1 MMAAYTVRTSA
12 PRGALVTPRAV
23 APGLAELVG
32 RIQQVPWPQWNEP
45 GARMRREVIELCRLQ
60 AARGLTVLSW
70 LADGGA
76 SGEASETVPG
86 DIDWLLTTN
95 RLTGPRQQRMYGAA
109 ERLAEPV
116 RDLVIANWTWVLSSA
131 HGGRVTA
138 PFFASRA
145 YPDDG
150 YAAAHATMTL
160 TEMWDRVPDV
170 RQALAAAWAATRTP
184 ADWCRAA
191 ELQSRYGGEGP
202 IFTYPRGP
210 VPPKSATRPWI
221 IQLLG
226 CE

>member
-1 MMAAYTVRTSA
+1 MVAYTVRADA
-12 PRGALVTPRAV
+12 PRGALVTPQAV
-23 APGLAELVG
+23 KPEMADLVR
-32 RIQQVPWPQWNEP
+32 RIQRLPWPQWNEP
-45 GARMRREVIELCRLQ
+45 GDRMRREVIDLCQWQ

-76 SGEASETVPG
+76 PCDACEESGR
-86 DIDWLLTTN
+86 LLTTT
-95 RLTGPRQQRMYGAA
+95 RLTGASRQELYAAA
-109 ERLAEPV
+109 ERLARPV
-116 RDLVIANWTWVLSSA
+116 RDLVIANFTWVLSSA

-138 PFFASRA
+138 PFFAGHA

-160 TEMWDRVPDV
+160 TRMWERAPDV

-191 ELQSRYGGEGP
+191 ELQARYGGEVP
-202 IFTYPRGP
+202 VSTYPRGP
-210 VPPKSATRPWI
+210 FPVESATRPWI
-221 IQLLG
+221 TRLLG

>member
-1 MMAAYTVRTSA
+1 MAAYTVRIGV
-12 PRGALVTPRAV
+12 PRGALVTPQAV
-23 APGLAELVG
+23 APGLADLVG
-32 RIQQVPWPQWNEP
+32 RIQRVPWPQWNEP
-45 GARMRREVIELCRLQ
+45 GDRMRREVVELCRLQ
-60 AARGLTVLSW
+60 AARGMTVLSW

-76 SGEASETVPG
+76 YADGAPAGEADLG
-86 DIDWLLTTN
+86 WLLTTN

-109 ERLAEPV
+109 ERLAGPV
-116 RDLVIANWTWVLSSA
+116 RDLVVANWTWALSSA
-131 HGGRVTA
+131 HGARVTA

-160 TEMWDRVPDV
+160 TQMWDRVPDV
-170 RQALAAAWAATRTP
+170 RQALATAWAATRTP

-191 ELQSRYGGEGP
+191 ELQARYGGEVP

-210 VPPKSATRPWI
+210 FPPKSAIRPWI
-221 IQLLG
+221 SRLLG